1 MTSSLQE
8 TAYWLYLAFGDGRPT
23 RREVN
28 ALVLTAHRRE
38 GLGLLDLVRRDLDD
52 LPSTLVPHAP
62 ALRALQ
68 AAEGKV
74 SAQAFV
80 AAELER
86 RQIALLPITDDAYPA
101 HLARRLTPAAAPTV
115 LLVAGDLAR
124 LRSPGVAISGSRAAG
139 AAGLAFAR
147 ACGRALTERSLAV
160 VSGLARGV
168 DSEGLEG
175 ALDAGGSVIGVAAE
189 GLLVSRW
196 AHGHNASTNLTVIS
210 EFAPRQPWRAG
221 AAMARNRTIAGM
233 SRALIIADCVAP
245 GGTTNQVEVHR
256 RLGLRVLVRR
266 GEGEGAMV
274 EQLAAEAGVEPIL
287 WDGGAVTLPA
297 LLEEGGDSPAPALR
311 ESASTS
317 ARVKDGQVLGA
328 QQVLFN
334 S

>member
-38 GLGLLDLVRRDLDD
+38 GLGLLDLIRRDPDD
-52 LPSTLVPHAP
+52 LPPALAPHAP

-68 AAEGKV
+68 AAESKV

-86 RQIALLPITDDAYPA
+86 RNIALLPITDDAYPA

-115 LLVAGDLAR
+115 LLVAGDLTP

-139 AAGLAFAR
+139 ASGLAFAR
-147 ACGRALTERSLAV
+147 ACGRALAERAIAV

-168 DSEGLEG
+168 DNEGLEG
-175 ALDAGGSVIGVAAE
+175 ALEAGGSVLGVSAE

-196 AHGHNASTNLTVIS
+196 TLGHNAATNLTVIS
-210 EFAPRQPWRAG
+210 EFPPRQPWRAG
-221 AAMARNRTIAGM
+221 TAMARNRTIAGM
-233 SRALIIADCVAP
+233 SRAIIIADCVAP

-256 RLGLRVLVRR
+256 KLGLRVLVRR
-266 GEGEGAMV
+266 GHGEGPMV
-274 EQLAAEAGVEPIL
+274 AKLAAEPGVEPL
-287 WDGGAVTLPA
+287 PWDAGTVNLPA
-297 LLEEGGDSPAPALR
+297 LPEEGL
-311 ESASTS
+311 ESATTG
-317 ARVKDGQVLGA
+317 ARPQELQQDTPPLGA
-328 QQVLFN
+328 QQLLFAGG
-334 S
+334 